1 MATTLYLSPIG
12 LLIQQLSNLGA
23 PLAGGL
29 VNIYVAGSV
38 NTPQAT
44 FTDSTGTSQN
54 ANPLVL
60 NSAGRLAASNAPVS
74 VWVPSNTP
82 HKMVLTDGAGNLLAG
97 GACMDNLYGINDPIG
112 VLGALSSP
120 ASGSGADLIANAV
133 RSYDVYASVRAAIV
147 PTLGAGQTL
156 VLDVEGSSLVN
167 DGGGGLFLWSA
178 TSVLPDDNQN
188 TLKPNAIVA
197 PNPGRYLRQN
207 NLFGTQGTFP
217 LTVQGC
223 TTAPVITASFIR
235 NGNIIV
241 VDVPPTGVLVSNSTS
256 FGLGGWPAGIRD
268 NLVGKT
274 SGLIGAQD
282 NSATGAEAFVTI
294 ASAIGSGSAAININS
309 ASGVWTGSGNKALNA
324 FSFTYIASNGT
335 PT

>member
-1 MATTLYLSPIG
+1 MATTLYISPIG

-60 NSAGRLAASNAPVS
+60 NSAGREAASNAPVS

-82 HKMVLTDGAGNLLAG
+82 HKMVLTDAAGNLLAG
-97 GACMDNLYGINDPIG
+97 GACMDNLFGINDPIG
-112 VLGALSSP
+112 VLAAFAAP
-120 ASGSGADLIANAV
+120 TSGSGADLIANAV
-133 RSYDVYASVRAAIV
+133 RSYDVFASVRAANV
-147 PTLGAGQTL
+147 PVLGSGQTL
-156 VLDVEGSSLVN
+156 VIDIEGNALVN

-178 TSVLPDDNQN
+178 TSVLPDDNAN
-188 TLKPNAIVA
+188 TLKPNSIVA
-197 PNPGRYLRQN
+197 PAPGRYVRQN
-207 NLFGTQGTFP
+207 NLYGTQGTFP
-217 LTVQGC
+217 LAVQGC
-223 TTAPVITASFIR
+223 ATAPVIIASFVR
-235 NGNIIV
+235 NGNLIV
-241 VDVPPTGVLVSNSTS
+241 VDVPSTGVLASSATS

-274 SGLIGAQD
+274 SLLVGAQD
-282 NSATGAEAFVTI
+282 NSTTGISAYVTI
-294 ASAIGSGSAAININS
+294 ANALGSSSAAININN
-309 ASGVWTGSGNKALNA
+309 ASGLWTNGGNKALNA
-324 FSFTYIASNGT
+324 FSFSYICSNGT